1 VTGKERGKG
10 KGDDAALV
18 AGLRGGDVGA
28 FDAVY
33 SMYRPRLF
41 GFLGRLA
48 RDPALA
54 EDLLQETF
62 LRLARSAPEL
72 AEDTKLAAWLFTVAR
87 NLFFSQRRWALLD
100 VARVAELRLWA
111 QIRGEQPSPF
121 TLAAGSETERRLEA
135 AVAALPLAQREVLLL
150 VAVEGMSPTE
160 AAGVLGLAAEAV
172 RKRLER
178 ARATIEAFLAKDERR

>member
-1 VTGKERGKG
+1 VTRKTDAELVDGLRRG
-10 KGDDAALV
+10 DAA
-18 AGLRGGDVGA
+18 A
-28 FDAVY
+28 FQEIY
-33 SMYRPRLF
+33 SMYRPRIF

-62 LRLARSAPEL
+62 LRLARAAPDL
-72 AEDTKLAAWLFTVAR
+72 ATDTKLAAWLFTVAR

-100 VARVAELRLWA
+100 VARVAELRLWSA
-111 QIRGEQPSPF
+111 LRGDEPSPF
-121 TLAAGSETERRLEA
+121 TLAAGTETERRLEA
-135 AVAALPLAQREVLLL
+135 AVAALPLVQREVLLL

-160 AAGVLGLAAEAV
+160 AAGVLGVEPAAA

-178 ARATIEAFLAKDERR
+178 ARATLLAYLGEER